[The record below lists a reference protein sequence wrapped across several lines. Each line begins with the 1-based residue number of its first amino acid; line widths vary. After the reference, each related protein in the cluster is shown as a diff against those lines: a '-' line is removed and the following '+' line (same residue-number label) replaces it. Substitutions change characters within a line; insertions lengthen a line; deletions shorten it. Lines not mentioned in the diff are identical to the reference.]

1 MKNKR
6 LTGIVLLAAVAMLC
20 VGMTASA
27 KTSDQ
32 DLIAMG
38 VFVGE
43 VDVSGMTKEE
53 AKDAVEDYVSK
64 NSDEKITLKIGNE
77 TMEITQ
83 NEIGV
88 LWANEEVIEEAFD
101 LGKTGNPIRRYK
113 ALKDLEFHNKVYEI
127 SYTADSELIRTVV
140 EEKCTKLNKEAT
152 NMGLKKTEKGFEIIQ
167 GEQGVVVDET
177 AAVENITN
185 YIIEEFDGGDASIE
199 IPTVVSEPLGS
210 AEELA
215 KVQDLLGSFQ
225 TSYKTSGS
233 QRSQNITTGVGHID
247 GTVLYPGETFST
259 YEYVNPFTVENGYAM
274 AGSYLNGK
282 VVDSLGGGICQVSS
296 TLYNAVLM
304 AELEVA
310 ERSPHSMQ
318 VSYVQPSAD
327 AAIAGTYKDFKFKN
341 DTNAPIYIEGY
352 TTSDKQVVFKI
363 YGQETRPANRTIKYT
378 NKVLES
384 TPAATELIADGGQG
398 IGYRVVESGHNGCKA
413 ELYKEVYIDGV
424 LQSSEKVNKSNYSVS
439 NRKVYYGINGDP
451 FVSAQLQQ
459 CIAAGDEAGANAL
472 LGI

>member
-1 MKNKR
+1 MKNKI
-6 LTGIVLLAAVAMLC
+6 LTGLLLSLAAGLLFA
-20 VGMTASA
+20 GTPSYA
-27 KTSDQ
+27 KTTSDE
-32 DLIAMG
+32 IAMG
-38 VFVGE
+38 VYAGE
-43 VDVSGMTKEE
+43 VNLSGLTKEE
-53 AKDAVEDYVSK
+53 AAEAVENYFL
-64 NSDEKITLKIGNE
+64 EKAEEEITLTVGNE
-77 TMEITQ
+77 EIQ
-83 NEIGV
+83 VSRGELGV
-88 LWANEEVIEEAFD
+88 AWGNPEVIEEAYG
-101 LGKTGNPIRRYK
+101 LGKSGNLIKRYK
-113 ALKDLEFHNKVYEI
+113 AVKDLEFDNKVFELT
-127 SYTADSELIRTVV
+127 YTADLEMIQTVV
-140 EEKCTKLNKEAT
+140 SEECTKLNKEAT
-152 NMGLKKTEKGFEIIQ
+152 NLGLEKTDNGFQVIE

-177 AAVENITN
+177 AAVDVILA
-185 YIIEEFDGGDASIE
+185 YIEDEFDGADATIA
-199 IPTVVSEPLGS
+199 IPTKITEPLGS

-215 KVQDLLGSFQ
+215 KVKDLLGTFSTSF
-225 TSYKTSGS
+225 KTSS
-233 QRSQNITTGVGHID
+233 SDRSKNVTTGVGHIN

-259 YEYVNPFTVENGYAM
+259 YEYVNPFTIENGYAM

-304 AELEVA
+304 AELEVV
-310 ERSPHSMQ
+310 ERSPHSMM

-341 DTNAPIYIEGY
+341 STDAPIYIEGY

-384 TPAATELIADGGQG
+384 TAAVTELHADAAQG

-413 ELYKEVYIDGV
+413 ELYKEVYVDGV